1 MGVRGLP
8 CVETI
13 GTIKKFRY
21 VSSYAMLEK
30 LLSTWMRLHI
40 SADINHYILH
50 YHQLLSSLTHAHSK
64 LLHSY
69 YPPCGP
75 AIPRQLDF
83 LSALDLVV
91 DLDCG
96 PYHKKD
102 HDVRSAQRVVVAPV
116 VVPDHTQQNRG
127 LSKC

>member
-1 MGVRGLP
+1 
-8 CVETI
+8 
-13 GTIKKFRY
+13 
-21 VSSYAMLEK
+21 
-30 LLSTWMRLHI
+30 MRLYI
-40 SADINHYILH
+40 SADIHHDILH
-50 YHQLLSSLTHAHSK
+50 YHKLLSFLTHAHSK

-75 AIPRQLDF
+75 ATPRQLDP

-91 DLDCG
+91 DLEYG

-102 HDVRSAQRVVVAPV
+102 HDVRSAQHVVMAPV

-127 LSKC
+127 LSKCQGQVTQQFVKERGFSGELPKL